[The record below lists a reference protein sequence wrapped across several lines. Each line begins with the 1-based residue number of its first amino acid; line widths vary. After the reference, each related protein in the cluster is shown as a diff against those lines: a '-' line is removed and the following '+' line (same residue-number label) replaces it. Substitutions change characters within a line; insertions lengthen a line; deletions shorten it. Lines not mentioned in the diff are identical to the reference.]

1 MNLGIFVCVLLC
13 LFVRRVSLPAF
24 FCVFL
29 YDSVSLYI
37 DSFLG
42 VPGISV
48 IFSGATGISVILFGA
63 TSISIILFSATS
75 ISVILFSVQ
84 RIYSAHLH
92 AVIFYPTQLTTLF
105 ICATVS
111 VLLLCY
117 CGIPSSPALNC
128 TIVYCIGTPTL
139 LLRNSIQ
146 SSFKLHHRLLNL

>member
-63 TSISIILFSATS
+63 TSISIILFEQRSTMPVS
-75 ISVILFSVQ
+75 WRISV
-84 RIYSAHLH
+84 
-92 AVIFYPTQLTTLF
+92 
-105 ICATVS
+105 
-111 VLLLCY
+111 
-117 CGIPSSPALNC
+117 LNARHPC
-128 TIVYCIGTPTL
+128 RKKNY
-139 LLRNSIQ
+139 
-146 SSFKLHHRLLNL
+146 